1 MPQVKTFSQAVSD
14 TVTVHWPLQCQVEI
28 PDLSSITR
36 LCFVNLRKF
45 LKEEHR
51 LFVRLYPRG
60 LITSWVTLQN
70 TIIFVTMWPFAEGI
84 PPSVEMFFN
93 PTGHEALIQPI
104 GRDFG
109 EVVYRDGHHFCLAE
123 LWCLLIFMCMSKIVV
138 SCYWWFWWRWCWHW
152 ILAKWQAQGTNE
164 SRRSLPISFLTASAF
179 HK

>member
-1 MPQVKTFSQAVSD
+1 MSGLNPWFIFYNKTMF
-14 TVTVHWPLQCQVEI
+14 C
-28 PDLSSITR
+28 
-36 LCFVNLRKF
+36 KF
-45 LKEEHR
+45 KHILFIR
-51 LFVRLYPRG
+51 LFLRG
-60 LITSWVTLQN
+60 LITLWVTLQHSKKYYDYCHN
-70 TIIFVTMWPFAEGI
+70 IPCAEGI

-123 LWCLLIFMCMSKIVV
+123 LWCLLIFMYMSKIVV